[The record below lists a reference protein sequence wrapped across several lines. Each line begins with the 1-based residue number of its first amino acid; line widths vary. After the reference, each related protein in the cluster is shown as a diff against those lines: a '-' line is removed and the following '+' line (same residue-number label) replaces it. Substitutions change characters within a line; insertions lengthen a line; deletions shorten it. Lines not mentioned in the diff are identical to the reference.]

1 MSEVRFDC
9 EDPAMSWR
17 NGLSY
22 PRGLVGSAAR
32 VAYIS
37 GPMRG
42 YEEFNFPAFFRA
54 EARLNGAGFVTIN
67 PARIDTSCPQPHV
80 DAALD
85 SYVARDLE
93 AVKSLRPNIDVVV
106 VLEGWAASEGAT
118 AEVAVAEWRG
128 VEIWDLATALSRT
141 GATTLDEAFAY
152 RAGSLDIAERADGS
166 RTSQYVPLPQADGAD
181 VDHEDGPEWHVADP
195 LPEGWGQRA
204 DDAVN
209 VAFAKDEEVV
219 HFETRITDP
228 VTGGQKGTKPVRF
241 DLIPDRFAG
250 SVNARRSS
258 SSAAAAIRDNLNV
271 FWRGAAEVLGWS
283 RASLI
288 RAAEMCENALGGP
301 VAARY
306 HIARVYGV
314 GAQKY
319 DDNNWRKGYRW
330 SLSYTAALRH
340 LDAIERGEM
349 MDAEMGVPHYANV
362 WWHCATLWT
371 FATEG
376 LGTDDRPV
384 SKEAA

>member
-42 YEEFNFPAFFRA
+42 YKEFNFPAFFEA
-54 EARLNGAGFVTIN
+54 EARLNVAGFVTIN
-67 PARIDTSCPQPHV
+67 PARIDTSCPQPHT

-106 VLEGWAASEGAT
+106 VLEGWAASKGAT

-128 VEIWDLATALSRT
+128 VEVWDLATALSRT

-152 RAGSLDIAERADGS
+152 RVGSLDIAERADGS
-166 RTSQYVPLPQADGAD
+166 RTSQYVPLPKADGAD
-181 VDHEDGPEWHVADP
+181 VDHEDGPEWHVADS

-204 DDAVN
+204 GG
-209 VAFAKDEEVV
+209 EVRV
-219 HFETRITDP
+219 TDP
-228 VTGGQKGTKPVRF
+228 VTGGQKGQKAVRF
-241 DLIPDRFAG
+241 DLIPNAFMAKVDFLLKDYPSVPAFVRSHLGRFWFDNG
-250 SVNARRSS
+250 PP
-258 SSAAAAIRDNLNV
+258 DNLIE
-271 FWRGAAEVLGWS
+271 AASGVVQ
-283 RASLI
+283 
-288 RAAEMCENALGGP
+288 ALGGE
-301 VAARY
+301 VAAYY
-306 HIARVYGV
+306 HIASVYGA
-314 GAQKY
+314 GALKY
-319 DDNNWRKGYRW
+319 SDDNWRKGYRW
-330 SLSYTAALRH
+330 SLSYAAALRH

>member
-42 YEEFNFPAFFRA
+42 YKEFNFPAFFEA
-54 EARLNGAGFVTIN
+54 EARLNVAGFVTIN

-80 DAALD
+80 DSALD

-93 AVKSLRPNIDVVV
+93 AVKSLRPGTDVVV
-106 VLEGWAASEGAT
+106 VLDGWAASKGAT

-128 VEIWDLATALSRT
+128 VEVWDLETAIWSKS
-141 GATTLDEAFAY
+141 GSPV
-152 RAGSLDIAERADGS
+152 RASELTEKEWKKVLRDPAKA
-166 RTSQYVPLPQADGAD
+166 LPQADGAD
-181 VDHEDGPEWHVADP
+181 DDHEDGPEWRVADP
-195 LPEGWGQRA
+195 LPEGWGLRA
-204 DDAVN
+204 D
-209 VAFAKDEEVV
+209 EVRV
-219 HFETRITDP
+219 TDP

-241 DLIPDRFAG
+241 DLTPFDFVHRVREVDAE
-250 SVNARRSS
+250 
-258 SSAAAAIRDNLNV
+258 DNLDRDTVYQIRERLERFWNCGASFDRLVEAAFYCGSAMGGCLGSEYNV
-271 FWRGAAEVLGWS
+271 
-283 RASLI
+283 
-288 RAAEMCENALGGP
+288 
-301 VAARY
+301 
-306 HIARVYGV
+306 ARVYGV

-330 SLSYTAALRH
+330 SLSYAAALRH
-340 LDAIERGEM
+340 LDAIGRGEM